1 MPRSTFRPPRPEER
15 APAEQPS
22 QTEQPEAP
30 QPAEKGVVVRSS
42 SELASESPAAAEAA
56 EGSPSAATTVLRGL
70 RELVQLLVIALVM
83 AFIIKSLAMQAFFI
97 PSGSMLQTLQIGDRV
112 LVEKVTYRFR
122 PPERG
127 EVIVFRRP
135 GLETQG
141 FSLRETATSFLEG
154 IGVVQPDPE
163 RDLIKRIIGLPGETI
178 ELIDGVV
185 HINGR
190 ALEEPYAAFEQRPFG
205 PLVVPAGEYFVMG
218 DNRTNSLDSRF
229 GLGTI
234 PEQNIIGR
242 TFAIIWPL
250 PDATLAIDTD
260 YPGVGEQS
268 LGAAE

>member
-1 MPRSTFRPPRPEER
+1 MPAPDPASDSAGAAVVAGEST
-15 APAEQPS
+15 
-22 QTEQPEAP
+22 
-30 QPAEKGVVVRSS
+30 
-42 SELASESPAAAEAA
+42 
-56 EGSPSAATTVLRGL
+56 SAVTTVLRGL
-70 RELVQLLVIALVM
+70 RELVQLLAIALVM
-83 AFIIKSLAMQAFFI
+83 AFVIKSLAMQAFYI

-112 LVEKVTYRFR
+112 LVEKVSYRLR
-122 PPERG
+122 SPERG

-141 FSLRETATSFLEG
+141 FSLQETATSFLEG

-163 RDLIKRIIGLPGETI
+163 RDLIKRIIGLPGETV

-185 HINGR
+185 HINGQ
-190 ALEEPYAAFEQRPFG
+190 ALEEPYAAVEQRPFG
-205 PLVVPAGEYFVMG
+205 PVVVPEGEYFVLG

-234 PEQNIIGR
+234 PEENIIGR